1 MVHLLVQTSSF
12 PSPCLCFF
20 NSGLNCSHWE
30 ATNTQTQ
37 TFPWGRWLFLF
48 LRRPKSLK
56 HKELMLWRIKP
67 SRKQAGAD
75 RPGGLLSLLPQTL
88 PSTGQ
93 VRRVRLCCR
102 RTMKSQAL
110 CPGVG
115 QFMGRWQGDAPGE
128 LGQQGQGSGGSKH
141 SCSPFA
147 MLLFPPFHTVCLFS
161 PRCLKFQCFSSFH
174 FFLTHSHSLLSPCT
188 SSPIYSFI
196 PLLKHPL
203 VLVPIE
209 QRWMGAPARPVTPSA
224 GSGRGLWACHMALT
238 AWCHPSPHGEADS
251 TAPACPH
258 HAVQPAVP
266 QGTRLSPVN
275 LLHFTIL
282 TFCVPLFLSSI
293 TTARDHPQ
301 SSPLLPRDF
310 LVLWA
315 DSRQED
321 LPRSSGDFPPFSV
334 KPAPPSWPAAGDADR
349 HRDLS
354 SPPVQLPCSSWSLSL
369 TARKASILGSSPCAG
384 LAACTDQ
391 RKTYDLYVS
400 SHSGL

>member
-30 ATNTQTQ
+30 ATNTQMQ
-37 TFPWGRWLFLF
+37 TFPWRRWLFLF

-56 HKELMLWRIKP
+56 HKELMLWRISP

-93 VRRVRLCCR
+93 VRVRLCCR

-115 QFMGRWQGDAPGE
+115 QFMGRWQGDASGE

-141 SCSPFA
+141 SCLPFA
-147 MLLFPPFHTVCLFS
+147 MLLFPHFHTVCLFS
-161 PRCLKFQCFSSFH
+161 PHCLKFQCFSSFH

-203 VLVPIE
+203 VLVSIK
-209 QRWMGAPARPVTPSA
+209 QRWMEAPARPVTPSA
-224 GSGRGLWACHMALT
+224 GSGRGLRACRTAAHSLVPPKSPWWGRQHGTCLSPPRSAASCATGNQALSHKPVAFHYFNILRT
-238 AWCHPSPHGEADS
+238 FVSQLHHYSQGSPSVIPSPSQGFFGTLGRLQAGGSTTIKWGFPSLFGEACSPFPTRSWWCWQTQRPVIPSSAAALQLVIPVPDS
-251 TAPACPH
+251 T
-258 HAVQPAVP
+258 
-266 QGTRLSPVN
+266 
-275 LLHFTIL
+275 
-282 TFCVPLFLSSI
+282 
-293 TTARDHPQ
+293 
-301 SSPLLPRDF
+301 
-310 LVLWA
+310 
-315 DSRQED
+315 
-321 LPRSSGDFPPFSV
+321 
-334 KPAPPSWPAAGDADR
+334 
-349 HRDLS
+349 
-354 SPPVQLPCSSWSLSL
+354 
-369 TARKASILGSSPCAG
+369 
-384 LAACTDQ
+384 
-391 RKTYDLYVS
+391 
-400 SHSGL
+400 